1 MRSRNRRNK
10 IVIMVASAR
19 SDERG
24 KYTGGKPG
32 DQKQAS
38 KINDT
43 KGEVSMQ
50 PMYTHSKGWYIL
62 RPKRT
67 SHADAIAERGIKAA
81 NNPNIGYS
89 QPDRL
94 GVVRNGIDTKV
105 KTNADCSSLV
115 RQAVK
120 EATGKDPG
128 NFTTANEARV
138 LAATGLFT
146 KITYVNQ
153 SKTPVY
159 NGDILV
165 TKTKGHTVIVVS
177 GNPRPRATVGNPYPV
192 PTRTIKLTSPMMRG
206 DDVKWIQHHLI
217 RLGFVPAKNSKGN
230 SNIDGIYGNDTR
242 AAVMAAQKHYGI
254 KVDGIVGSATVD
266 ILRWN

>member
-1 MRSRNRRNK
+1 MA
-10 IVIMVASAR
+10 IMVSSAR

-24 KYTGGKPG
+24 RYSGGKAG
-32 DQKQAS
+32 DQKQKS
-38 KINDT
+38 KTNDT
-43 KGEVSMQ
+43 RGEVSMQ
-50 PMYTHSKGWYIL
+50 AMYTHRKGWYIL
-62 RPKRT
+62 RPKKV
-67 SHADAIAERGIKAA
+67 SHADAIAELGIKAA

-94 GVVRNGIDTKV
+94 SVVKHGINTKV

-115 RQAVK
+115 RQAVR

-128 NFTTANEARV
+128 NFTTANEAKV

-192 PTRTIKLTSPMMRG
+192 PTRTIKLTSPMMKG
-206 DDVKWIQHHLI
+206 DDVRWVQYHLI
-217 RLGFVPAKNSKGN
+217 RLGFLEEKNSKGK
-230 SNIDGIYGNDTR
+230 SNIDGTYGKDTR
-242 AAVMAAQKHYGI
+242 AAVLAAQKHYGI
-254 KVDGIVGSATVD
+254 DADGIVGADTRRA
-266 ILRWN
+266 IQFN